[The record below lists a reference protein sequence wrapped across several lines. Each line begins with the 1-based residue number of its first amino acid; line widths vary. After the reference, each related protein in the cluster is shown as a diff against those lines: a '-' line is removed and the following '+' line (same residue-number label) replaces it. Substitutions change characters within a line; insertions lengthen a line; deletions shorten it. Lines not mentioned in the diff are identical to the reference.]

1 MLLWNISYSRFLLL
15 ILLLFHSIILNDK
28 WLKFLNVFVSL
39 TYLRIKLILLDKQ
52 QFLQLIDSLWTL
64 IVNSLLWFV
73 LCVNGHLVILYIL
86 VALKEFYDFIKLCNF
101 ILFKLDLLTQVF
113 NYYIQIVDNCIM
125 MYFLHFFCSQFTMQI
140 CIIFTK
146 LLY

>member
-15 ILLLFHSIILNDK
+15 ILFLFHSIIVNDK